1 MENQKLE
8 QGEEFLSIV
17 VLGNIKI
24 AAFKNKQ
31 KSDPKQPDYVG
42 NGIAV
47 WLAHKK

>member
-8 QGEEFLSIV
+8 QNEEYLSII

-31 KSDPKQPDYVG
+31 KTDSKQPDYVG
-42 NGIAV
+42 NGVAI
-47 WLAHKK
+47 WKSYKK